1 MVNSV
6 HASPPRHGLF
16 RVLLPHA
23 KPPRN
28 GRPHGS
34 PLRQASMLRLQARRI
49 CSSAQL
55 PKLLF
60 SPFDHLWVSLQRDA
74 AVGGGLTSPRAAWKL
89 HVGVT
94 KRGFDEIG
102 TMTGLEAL
110 AKPGAPIAVGE
121 PLLRILWEGH
131 KISDGDE
138 LYHTTWEN
146 TEGEFVV
153 NSPVAGTLVELHQG
167 ASDTPTWT
175 SSLDVDA
182 ADWLAV
188 LHVDRPALQSAQL
201 VDAAAYDTHVR
212 SLGPGTFS
220 EEGLYD

>member
-1 MVNSV
+1 M
-6 HASPPRHGLF
+6 
-16 RVLLPHA
+16 
-23 KPPRN
+23 
-28 GRPHGS
+28 
-34 PLRQASMLRLQARRI
+34 LRQQARRVCSSVLRQQARSV

-60 SPFDHLWVSLQRDA
+60 SPPDHLWVSLTRDE

-89 HVGVT
+89 RVGVT
-94 KRGFDEIG
+94 ERGFSDIG
-102 TMTGLEAL
+102 TITGLEAL

-153 NSPVAGTLVELHQG
+153 NSPVAGTVVELHQG

-188 LHVDRPALQSAQL
+188 LHVDRPNLQSAQL
-201 VDAAAYDTHVR
+201 VDAAAYHAHVG